1 MKKNVSNNHML
12 NKLLVLTVLSLF
24 FSYLASGQTITDSVE
39 KKDGDQPENKLV
51 ESDRELELMKQAELS
66 KNDKP
71 EEPLAYNENRLRRF
85 EIISLTSIP
94 FTAIHSFLAVRG
106 VKMIQQNKFAPQ
118 ISDKDYQVIG
128 LCTVTSSILIGLW
141 DLYNNRG
148 KNTSELL
155 IPEIDQSN
163 LNQLSLLT
171 HSDQPDEIDALNH
184 QPAGILALV
193 KIRF

>member
-66 KNDKP
+66 KNDEP
-71 EEPLAYNENRLRRF
+71 EELLAYSESRLRRF

-106 VKMIQQNKFAPQ
+106 VKMVQQNKFAPQ
-118 ISDKDYQVIG
+118 ISGKDYQVIG

>member
-1 MKKNVSNNHML
+1 MKKNVSNNHIL
-12 NKLLVLTVLSLF
+12 NKLLVLGLF
-24 FSYLASGQTITDSVE
+24 FSYLAFGQTITDSLE

-66 KNDKP
+66 KNDEP
-71 EEPLAYNENRLRRF
+71 EELLAYSESRLRRF

-163 LNQLSLLT
+163 PNQLSLLT
-171 HSDQPDEIDALNH
+171 HSGQPDEIDALNH

>member
-24 FSYLASGQTITDSVE
+24 FSYLAFGQTITDSLE

-66 KNDKP
+66 KNDEP
-71 EEPLAYNENRLRRF
+71 EELLAYSESRLRRF

-106 VKMIQQNKFAPQ
+106 VKMVQQNKFAPQ
-118 ISDKDYQVIG
+118 ISGKDYQVIG

-163 LNQLSLLT
+163 PNQLSLLT
-171 HSDQPDEIDALNH
+171 HSGQPDEIDALNH